1 MLNILNNVTLILGYS
16 CYVVIA
22 YIALVLMCS
31 SIENAIERKRR
42 AKALKKRK
50 KKIYDSFKT
59 SIK

>member
-42 AKALKKRK
+42 AKAIKKRK

>member
-1 MLNILNNVTLILGYS
+1 MLNIFNNITLIMGYS

-22 YIALVLMCS
+22 YMALVLMCS
-31 SIENAIERKRR
+31 SIEKTIERQRR
-42 AKALKKRK
+42 AKAIKKRK

>member
-1 MLNILNNVTLILGYS
+1 MLNIFNNITLILGYS

-22 YIALVLMCS
+22 YMALVLMCS
-31 SIENAIERKRR
+31 SIEKTIERQRR
-42 AKALKKRK
+42 VKAIKKHK